1 MRNSLTRRRHTP
13 GRRCWGS
20 WGNATKLWPTRFE
33 LFYPDYAL
41 GNFLA
46 AVALTLSLGWDELDF
61 NVPPAALLAAAGAAP
76 LYTVGSLLLVAAV
89 EMSGMVVAFPVV
101 VGIEMLVG
109 STLLW
114 VLERSEEPS
123 LLFTGLVLV
132 MAAVAFDA
140 LGHRELQATPEARQR
155 AARRSRQ
162 WSSSAELAAA
172 AAAQPVAAGRLP
184 PELGHVQL
192 DEVELDDAA
201 AATPRSPSAPAARA
215 SAAAADELPRSP
227 SAPPVRSRNG
237 SINGAATTTTHGFS
251 NGATPEPDF
260 PSPPPS
266 PPDAPA
272 APPLLCNF
280 SVDTHCRCR
289 CRCGGAGG
297 PSTEARGALIA
308 VLSGSAFAAWPLLAK
323 DARLEGLSEASF
335 FLAFNCFALV
345 ATALLLPLL
354 MRYPLVGGRPLAFSD
369 YRRLPLKAHL
379 AAVGGGA
386 LWSVGTFMSLLA
398 SESQGLA
405 VAMSITRCS
414 PMVAALW
421 GLALWGEGKGATRK
435 ARLYI
440 GGMFLCYLA
449 AIVCLAESS
458 HKGELAEALV
468 DVGLANATVLEG
480 DSD

>member
-1 MRNSLTRRRHTP
+1 MLNSLTRRRHTP

-33 LFYPDYAL
+33 LFYPDYAI

-46 AVALTLSLGWDELDF
+46 AVILTISLGHDELSFD
-61 NVPPAALLAAAGAAP
+61 VPPAALLAAAGAAP
-76 LYTVGSLLLVAAV
+76 LYTVGSMLLVAGV
-89 EMSGMVVAFPVV
+89 ELAGIVVAFPVV

-237 SINGAATTTTHGFS
+237 SLNGAAATTTTNFS
-251 NGATPEPDF
+251 NGV

-266 PPDAPA
+266 PPDGSP
-272 APPLLCNF
+272 PPLLCNF
-280 SVDTHCRCR
+280 TIDTHCRCR

-323 DARLEGLSEASF
+323 DARLEGLTEASF

-369 YRRLPLKAHL
+369 YRKLPLKAHL

-421 GLALWGEGKGATRK
+421 GLALWGEGKVATRK
-435 ARLYI
+435 ARIYI

-468 DVGLANATVLEG
+468 DVGLVDNTTVEA
-480 DSD
+480 